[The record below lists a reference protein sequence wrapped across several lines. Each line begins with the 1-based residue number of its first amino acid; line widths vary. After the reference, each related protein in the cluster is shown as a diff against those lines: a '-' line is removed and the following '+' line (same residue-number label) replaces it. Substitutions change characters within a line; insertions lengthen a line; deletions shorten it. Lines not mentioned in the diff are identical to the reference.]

1 MVILKLHMNDN
12 YTNGFIIFIYQ
23 EWRKMN
29 NLYADHSYFSILY
42 ILYKQKNK
50 IVITSAAIY
59 IVVKVKFILKYNI
72 TATKCKIVS
81 IIEKQF
87 S

>member
-1 MVILKLHMNDN
+1 M
-12 YTNGFIIFIYQ
+12 
-23 EWRKMN
+23 
-29 NLYADHSYFSILY
+29 
-42 ILYKQKNK
+42 YKQKNK

-59 IVVKVKFILKYNI
+59 IVVKIKFILKYNI

-87 S
+87 SYEVYQ

>member
-1 MVILKLHMNDN
+1 MASLFLFIK
-12 YTNGFIIFIYQ
+12 NG
-23 EWRKMN
+23 EKKN
-29 NLYADHSYFSILY
+29 NSYADHSYFSILY
-42 ILYKQKNK
+42 IIYKQKNK

-59 IVVKVKFILKYNI
+59 IVVKIKFILKYNI

-87 S
+87 SYEVYQ